1 MLDYAIAAALMY
13 TIPFVFADA
22 FSKRVIRKIGAY
34 RTGIIVLAAGFL
46 TAVAASML
54 IPIGAYS
61 SFSIMLAVITGIL
74 VGAGYLLFYKSIE
87 TEQVSNAIA
96 LSEIGSIIFVAF
108 GFIVLNE
115 SITGVGIVGALIVFI
130 GAIFI
135 ATTEEKNFNRKLLP
149 AIASYV
155 LWSVAFIIFSYS
167 IRASSS
173 FVMPLLVAKITMLA
187 AFSIAGL
194 LVSYKKAGKVSPKDI
209 KEAAAIGLLEG
220 TGTIGFS
227 FAVVL
232 SAIGLAGII
241 NALSPVIGG
250 SIGYMMYKE
259 RFTKLQAY
267 GFAAMI
273 IGALVVVIS

>member
-34 RTGIIVLAAGFL
+34 RTGVIVLAAGFL
-46 TAVAASML
+46 TVIAASTL
-54 IPIGAYS
+54 VPIGTYS
-61 SFSIMLAVITGIL
+61 IYSIVLAIISGII
-74 VGAGYLLFYKSIE
+74 VGAGYLLFYKSME
-87 TEQVSNAIA
+87 TEQISNAIA
-96 LSEIGSIIFVAF
+96 LSEVGSIMFVAF

-115 SITGVGIVGALIVFI
+115 SITAVGIIGALIVFI

-135 ATTEEKNFNRKLLP
+135 ATTEERNLNRKLLP

-167 IRASSS
+167 IKASTS

-194 LVSYKKAGKVSPKDI
+194 LVSYKKARKASFNDI

-227 FAVVL
+227 LAVVL

-250 SIGYMMYKE
+250 FVGYTMYKE

-273 IGALVVVIS
+273 IGALIVVIS